1 MFGGSNYVPNK
12 VTGGGRPGGLDRLKP
27 NRRVSRSQRAVKD
40 QVNHWGTLGFLAEI
54 RDPGGGEKGEHNS

>member
-1 MFGGSNYVPNK
+1 MSQTK
-12 VTGGGRPGGLDRLKP
+12 SQEEDRLKP